1 MLLPVL
7 SLVPLLKKKNVIFV
21 QLKYNSDLEA
31 FPLNGV
37 KRIEGTSLK
46 NLVLH
51 DLKNYILELLLSTV
65 VIFFSL
71 TNCDFLV
78 QIVTQHFHLKR
89 TGLVTMYTMSTDVR
103 MWYIYLFIRS
113 YIQIYEEK
121 REHLLFSSS

>member
-1 MLLPVL
+1 M
-7 SLVPLLKKKNVIFV
+7 IFV